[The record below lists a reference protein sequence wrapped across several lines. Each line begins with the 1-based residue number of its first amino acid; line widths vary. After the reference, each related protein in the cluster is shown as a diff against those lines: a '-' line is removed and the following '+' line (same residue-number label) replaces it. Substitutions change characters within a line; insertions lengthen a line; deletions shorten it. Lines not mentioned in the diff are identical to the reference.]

1 MNYRP
6 AENRKQ
12 MMRIHAVRVLAI
24 AASILCVASLRY
36 AEVEFVVGDY
46 MEAEGGSWTAEQSPL
61 SNPFGID
68 FDSKGEMYVVELV
81 GGRVHRIDSDKRV
94 TRIAGD
100 GSKSYAGDGG
110 PADRATFNGMHNCA
124 ITRDDQLLIADSWN
138 HCVRR
143 IDLESGIVDTIIGT
157 GEAGF
162 SGDGGPARQATFD
175 YVMCI
180 SLNADKSVLH
190 ITDLKNARIRNVDLV
205 SGRVQTVAGNGS
217 KGVPED
223 GSKAIDGPLVDP
235 RAAASDGEGA
245 LYVLERNGHALRVVD
260 PAGRIRTVAGT
271 GKKGYRD
278 GPALQAEF
286 GAPKHL
292 CVDETGNVYIAD
304 DLNGAVRR
312 LQPNT
317 ARVETILGKGFGDER
332 IRLLHP
338 HGVCVRDGMLY
349 VIDSGN
355 NRILRMKLA
364 E

>member
-1 MNYRP
+1 ML
-6 AENRKQ
+6 
-12 MMRIHAVRVLAI
+12 IHVVRV
-24 AASILCVASLRY
+24 CVVASYLLSVAGLRS

-46 MEAEGGSWTAEQSPL
+46 METEGGSWTAEQSPL

-68 FDSKGEMYVVELV
+68 FDSKGDMYVVELV
-81 GGRVHRIDSDKRV
+81 GGRVHRVDSDNQL

-100 GSKSYAGDGG
+100 GSKAYAGDGG
-110 PADRATFNGMHNCA
+110 PADRATFNGIHNCA

-143 IDLESGIVDTIIGT
+143 IDLKSGIIDTIMGT

-162 SGDGGPARQATFD
+162 SGDGGPASEATFNF
-175 YVMCI
+175 VMCI

-190 ITDLKNARIRNVDLV
+190 ITDLKNARIRDVDLV
-205 SGRVQTVAGNGS
+205 SSRVRTVAGNGQND
-217 KGVPED
+217 VPED
-223 GSKAIDGPLVDP
+223 GTMAINSPLVDP
-235 RAAASDGEGA
+235 RAAASDRDGT

-260 PAGRIRTVAGT
+260 PSGRIRTVAGT

-278 GPALQAEF
+278 GPALEAEF

-292 CVDETGNVYIAD
+292 CVDDTGNVYIAD

-312 LQPNT
+312 FHPRSAQ
-317 ARVETILGKGFGDER
+317 VETILGQGFGDER

-338 HGVCVRDGMLY
+338 HGVCVHGGMLY

-355 NRILRMKLA
+355 NRILRVKLA